1 MSLLFVESPLI
12 ASASLIMIGC
22 SVYINKSIYV
32 TAMFITLFIFLL
44 YFYRYEEFSGEKANN
59 NQIISPCEGTVSAV
73 SEKNKDYVYIA
84 IFLSP
89 INKHT
94 QIYPVNGI
102 VIKRQY
108 DHTGQFEIVMDLDKS
123 KYNENGNISIKIDET
138 EIWFVGH
145 IVSYEQP
152 RHYYHIISVTI
163 IVI

>member
-1 MSLLFVESPLI
+1 
-12 ASASLIMIGC
+12 
-22 SVYINKSIYV
+22 
-32 TAMFITLFIFLL
+32 MFITLFIFLL